1 MTACIHAFHNGVLGY
16 MLKFGLSAIKKTF
29 ETWVVFVKAI
39 FSCFNLKSGDRFLS
53 YNMTEVVNI
62 PPLLKGER
70 GGGPSKN

>member
-1 MTACIHAFHNGVLGY
+1 M
-16 MLKFGLSAIKKTF
+16 
-29 ETWVVFVKAI
+29 KAI

-70 GGGPSKN
+70 GGVDLPKIESLRVGVQKFLLESGDKPEKGGLM